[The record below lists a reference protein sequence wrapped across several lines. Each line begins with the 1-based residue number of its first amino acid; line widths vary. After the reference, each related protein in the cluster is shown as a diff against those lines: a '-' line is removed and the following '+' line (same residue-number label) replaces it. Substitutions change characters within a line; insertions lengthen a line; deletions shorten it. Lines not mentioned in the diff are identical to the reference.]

1 MDVKEAVEIITQ
13 ERDAVLPGRLRKAY
27 DMAIIAL
34 QMQDGN
40 LRLDSVDGSFQ
51 IGAINGNVTMRM

>member
-1 MDVKEAVEIITQ
+1 MDVKEAVEILMDA
-13 ERDAVLPGRLRKAY
+13 RDMVFSGQLRDAY

-40 LRLDSVDGSFQ
+40 LRMDSVDGSFQ

>member
-1 MDVKEAVEIITQ
+1 MDIKEAVEIIADA
-13 ERDAVLPGRLRKAY
+13 RDMVFSGQLREAY

-40 LRLDSVDGSFQ
+40 LYTNSVNGFFQ
-51 IGAINGNVTMRM
+51 IGTVSGNVFCC

>member
-1 MDVKEAVEIITQ
+1 MDIGEAVAVITQ
-13 ERDAVLPGRLRKAY
+13 ERDRTPSRLLREAY

-40 LRLDSVDGSFQ
+40 LFLDSVDGSFK
-51 IGAINGNVTMRM
+51 IGVINGDVISM

>member
-1 MDVKEAVEIITQ
+1 MDVTEAVAVITQ
-13 ERDAVLPGRLRKAY
+13 ERDRTSLRLLREAY

-40 LRLDSVDGSFQ
+40 LFLDSVNGSFK
-51 IGAINGNVTMRM
+51 IGVVNGDVMMGT